1 MKQRIVIDTNV
12 YISRL
17 LLAQS
22 VSGRAVARAWREDVT
37 LVSTSILDELGVVLR
52 RRKFAVTSAQK
63 RLSRISRTFGKS
75 VCTFPIR
82 AAFGACRDPRD
93 DKFLEVAVHG
103 HADVIVTGDA
113 DLLALHPFRGI
124 EILTPA
130 DYLAR
135 KSIGVCTGG
144 PRCLQFR
151 IYTANISGYAQGS
164 PCAVNSTTAFGPGR
178 TGNVL
183 DECPARSTDSRTAG
197 WQKRWETREEW
208 PRLARIL

>member
-17 LLAQS
+17 LLEQS

-37 LVSTSILDELGVVLR
+37 LVSTSTLEELSVVLR
-52 RRKFAVTSAQK
+52 RRKFARYIRPETIEPYLAQVWEIGLHVSNP
-63 RLSRISRTFGKS
+63 RRIR
-75 VCTFPIR
+75 
-82 AAFGACRDPRD
+82 ACRDPRD

-113 DLLALHPFRGI
+113 DSLALHPFRGI

-135 KSIGVCTGG
+135 K
-144 PRCLQFR
+144 
-151 IYTANISGYAQGS
+151 
-164 PCAVNSTTAFGPGR
+164 
-178 TGNVL
+178 
-183 DECPARSTDSRTAG
+183 
-197 WQKRWETREEW
+197 
-208 PRLARIL
+208 